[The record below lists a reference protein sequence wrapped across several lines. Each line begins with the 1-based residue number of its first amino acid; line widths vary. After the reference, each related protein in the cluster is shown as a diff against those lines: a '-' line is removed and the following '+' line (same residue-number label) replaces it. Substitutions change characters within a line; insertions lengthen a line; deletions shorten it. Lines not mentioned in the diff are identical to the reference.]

1 MLPGDMGNV
10 WRHFWYHDLE
20 GVTGIWYL
28 DIRGADKHPTLST
41 AKSDPVHNVNSAKI
55 KKHCLYLRLCKL
67 NDALKSKKIHF
78 IFETLEVYM
87 NPEMKKHLLILWCFG
102 FLVFFS
108 MHIYIIVNKMTC
120 LEVLIC
126 NSFYLIVPQ
135 ESCPCH
141 SGLFYN
147 MVFDDCMVF
156 HCMDVMLFIT
166 FFPDCRIVTFSNFI
180 YHSQCFDES

>member
-1 MLPGDMGNV
+1 MSIV
-10 WRHFWYHDLE
+10 
-20 GVTGIWYL
+20 
-28 DIRGADKHPTLST
+28 
-41 AKSDPVHNVNSAKI
+41 
-55 KKHCLYLRLCKL
+55 LRLRNTVFISDYVN

-147 MVFDDCMVF
+147 MVFDDCIVF

-166 FFPDCRIVTFSNFI
+166 FFPDCRIFTFSNFI
-180 YHSQCFDES
+180 YHSQCFDESWTFRCLSFVKNYAYFCEI